1 MSHAIVQHHDG
12 RDGSRQGKGNL
23 EEEPALCTAVNLR
36 RLIKLLRNIGLEESP
51 GHDHV
56 VHAQGAGKDQGPH
69 GVQEPACLHYQVG
82 RNQAAPEEHSDDV
95 EYGDDFLAGEPVS
108 GQRVGCGQ
116 GHRQVHQHAAHR
128 VQHGS
133 VIHLRI
139 RTDNLRL
146 QILMKDGHNRQEKAR
161 KYYVFFL
168 LQRAWRACIIK
179 MSNCN
184 EKGVNRRMPFYA
196 ISLFSGAGGFD
207 LGMEAAGFTT
217 RLCTDIDLHSC
228 QTLQNNKDALAN
240 NHQHSFL
247 SHAVIKQKNIKEY
260 STDEILKDAGLKKE
274 EVSLVY
280 GGPPCQSFSVF
291 GQRKGMEDP
300 RGTLLWD
307 YLRVIREIEPACFI
321 FENVAGL
328 LSIDD
333 GKVFKQFLG
342 ELSKDANGNQ
352 TYTVSHYL
360 LDTASFGVPQYR
372 SRVIIY
378 GVKGKTAISMPRKTH
393 ALTDAEVADGL
404 LPPVTVG
411 DAILSLPSPPSN
423 TIANHVGRVHGQA
436 VINRYSALTFGERD
450 SKTRINKLNPDKP
463 SFTIVVG
470 SDKGGGKGHVHPY
483 SPREVTPR
491 ESARLQTF
499 PDYWAFSGTSRHPIR
514 QVGNAV
520 PPVFAAVIGAHLLEE
535 AFGVKDVPDYN
546 EIIRRLG
553 SDYLLK

>member
-1 MSHAIVQHHDG
+1 MRPVKLTMSAFGPYAGQVEL
-12 RDGSRQGKGNL
+12 NL
-23 EEEPALCTAVNLR
+23 NELGQSGLY
-36 RLIKLLRNIGLEESP
+36 LITG
-51 GHDHV
+51 DT
-56 VHAQGAGKDQGPH
+56 GAGKTTIFD
-69 GVQEPACLHYQVG
+69 AITYAL
-82 RNQAAPEEHSDDV
+82 
-95 EYGDDFLAGEPVS
+95 YGSAS
-108 GQRVGCGQ
+108 
-116 GHRQVHQHAAHR
+116 
-128 VQHGS
+128 GS
-133 VIHLRI
+133 VREPNMFRSNYARPETKTFVELVFECKGEQYTVRRSPEYQKISNRKTTTQRATAELHLPNNQLVTKQMCNSFTDTRI
-139 RTDNLRL
+139 QTDNPRL
-146 QILMKDGHNRQEKAR
+146 QIFMKDWLVAVKKVQESK
-161 KYYVFFL
+161 FSHFL
-168 LQRAWRACIIK
+168 LQYGRRACIIIMRK
-179 MSNCN
+179 YD
-184 EKGVNRRMPFYA
+184 EKGVNGEMPFYA

-217 RLCTDIDLHSC
+217 RLCTDIDFHSC

-240 NHQHSFL
+240 NPQHPFL

-274 EVSLVY
+274 DVSLVY

-333 GKVFKQFLG
+333 GKVFKQFLE
-342 ELSKDANGNQ
+342 ELSKDTNGNQ
-352 TYTVSHYL
+352 AYTVSHYL

-378 GVKGKTAISMPRKTH
+378 GVKGKTAISMPQKTH
-393 ALTDAEVADGL
+393 ALTDAEMAEGL
-404 LPPVTVG
+404 LPLVTVG
-411 DAILSLPSPPSN
+411 DAILSLPTPPST

-436 VINRYSALTFGERD
+436 VIDRYSALAFGERD

>member
-1 MSHAIVQHHDG
+1 
-12 RDGSRQGKGNL
+12 
-23 EEEPALCTAVNLR
+23 
-36 RLIKLLRNIGLEESP
+36 
-51 GHDHV
+51 
-56 VHAQGAGKDQGPH
+56 
-69 GVQEPACLHYQVG
+69 
-82 RNQAAPEEHSDDV
+82 
-95 EYGDDFLAGEPVS
+95 
-108 GQRVGCGQ
+108 
-116 GHRQVHQHAAHR
+116 
-128 VQHGS
+128 
-133 VIHLRI
+133 
-139 RTDNLRL
+139 
-146 QILMKDGHNRQEKAR
+146 
-161 KYYVFFL
+161 
-168 LQRAWRACIIK
+168 
-179 MSNCN
+179 
-184 EKGVNRRMPFYA
+184 MPFYA

-280 GGPPCQSFSVF
+280 GGPPCQSFSMF